1 MGLLSI
7 GTVTT
12 DAETVLLLA
21 IAVVA
26 VKTEASQSRLHSL
39 SRSGKSTLMPD
50 CYEIRNAITVIS
62 GELDRSM
69 AMVGGPGCK
78 CLRRRNV

>member
-12 DAETVLLLA
+12 DAETLLFF
-21 IAVVA
+21 VA